1 MAETSPTYVARPSD
15 LNRLRAEFEAAR
27 TSGPA
32 RFVVLEAPLGGG
44 KRVLVQELLRTAA
57 ADNDTL
63 VIRAGM
69 TEDMDGMRALMALYA
84 GLCTPLYRDATLRGK
99 VEVILNAQAP
109 QHAKRVQSWFT
120 VFIDGLKKNVPQ
132 PGAQQIQLAVPADNP
147 LAAFVEIVA
156 AIAKKMPTILE
167 VQNVHVL
174 HSVAPFLAL
183 DGLFQAAK
191 SMKLTAI
198 LGTETVDDAARGYM
212 PAPWLDLM
220 DRRKDELV
228 RLTMEP
234 WTGDDVAAYAQ
245 SRDIAVAA
253 PARVAELTAG
263 RPGFVGELLDHL
275 GAAGRLGDSLEG
287 ETLLSLVPATVGEDD
302 MDPPS
307 GPPKDAQRKHA
318 TAADAGRVFHLAALL
333 GVQFPSGLVAD
344 MAGFDRDSVDDLLDA
359 ATGLVK
365 EDQFHQGF
373 GTWLYQFNK
382 PLFREAVIGAHQSE
396 EDHEIG
402 RRVGLFMERVL
413 APRGHAFA
421 VKTARVYAEHGAG
434 QRANLLRSMALGQDE
449 AQVWAMALDATR
461 HFAAVTWPDA
471 LRRTVYLNLIERMV
485 NQGNV
490 EETEKV
496 IGEATAW
503 ATEKEDRTL
512 TAWLL
517 FAGSRLDFRRAD
529 LYRSRDRASDA
540 SKLYA
545 AADDKFKVAEIENH
559 LASIELQDGN
569 PNAALDHIRKALE
582 SANVPPIQANAEYIR
597 GLIAR
602 RANRHEEAAEHF
614 KKANELAGQ
623 LNMGPLALEAG
634 FHFGEA
640 LLLAKQAGKAA
651 DVLARV
657 AQIANQ
663 LKNGVRERSAAALLA
678 QAHGQLKNYEAAL
691 QMANRTLQLTQSLK
705 FDRFLPIDIYNVG
718 FYNLALGRATEAASL
733 FGKAKERS
741 GGMDARF
748 LKDLNFNAG
757 VAYARIG
764 ERGNAET
771 AFGEALNHSRAAKDW
786 RRFVETSEHLAGV
799 VAGRDKGAAAKLLQD
814 AMGVAEANNLK
825 EERKGLRKR
834 IDELGS

>member
-1 MAETSPTYVARPSD
+1 MAEAASTYVARPSD
-15 LNRLRAEFEAAR
+15 LNRLRAELDAAR
-27 TSGPA
+27 NGTA

-44 KRVLVQELLRTAA
+44 KRVIVQELLRTTQS
-57 ADNDTL
+57 DNDLL
-63 VIRAGM
+63 VIRAPM
-69 TEDMDGMRALMALYA
+69 TEDMDGMRALMTLYA

-99 VEVILNAQAP
+99 VEVILNAQLP
-109 QHAKRVQSWFT
+109 QHPKRVQSWFT

-132 PGAQQIQLAVPADNP
+132 AGAQQIQLAVPADNP
-147 LAAFVEIVA
+147 LAAFVEIVG
-156 AIAKKMPTILE
+156 AISKKMLTVLD
-167 VQNVHVL
+167 VQNIHVL
-174 HSVAPFLAL
+174 HTVAPFVAL
-183 DGLFQAAK
+183 DGLIEGRKQHRLLAV
-191 SMKLTAI
+191 
-198 LGTETVDDAARGYM
+198 LGTETVDEAARAYM
-212 PAPWLDLM
+212 PAPWLDLL
-220 DRRKDELV
+220 DRRKDDLV
-228 RLTMEP
+228 RLALEP
-234 WTGDDVAAYAQ
+234 WGGDDVAAYAQ
-245 SRDIAVAA
+245 SRDFKVAA
-253 PARVAELTAG
+253 PARIAELAGG
-263 RPGFVGELLDHL
+263 RPGYIGELIDYLD
-275 GAAGRLGDSLEG
+275 GAGKLGDDLEG
-287 ETLLSLVPATVGEDD
+287 VSLLSLVPTQIDEDEL
-302 MDPPS
+302 DPPS
-307 GPPKDAQRKHA
+307 GPPKEGGRKHA
-318 TAADAGRVFHLAALL
+318 GAADADRVFHLAALL

-344 MAGFDRDSVDDLLDA
+344 MAGYERDSVDDLLDA
-359 ATGLVK
+359 AKGLVK

-373 GTWLYQFNK
+373 GTWLYQFHK
-382 PLFREAVIGAHQSE
+382 PLFREAVIAAHQSD
-396 EDHEIG
+396 EDKEIG

-449 AQVWAMALDATR
+449 VQAWGMALDATK
-461 HFAAVTWPDA
+461 HFSAVAWPDP

-496 IGEATAW
+496 IGEALAW
-503 ATEKEDRTL
+503 ATEREDRTL
-512 TAWLL
+512 QAWLL
-517 FAGSRLDFRRAD
+517 FAGSRLDFRRSD
-529 LYRSRDRASDA
+529 LYRSRDRARDA
-540 SKLYA
+540 AKLYA
-545 AADDKFKVAEIENH
+545 AVDDKFKIAEIENH

-582 SANVPPIQANAEYIR
+582 AANVPPVQANAEYIR

-623 LNMGPLALEAG
+623 LNMAPLALEAG

-640 LLLAKQAGKAA
+640 LLLSKQAGKAA

-663 LKNGVRERSAAALLA
+663 LKNPVRERSAAALLA

-741 GGMDARF
+741 GGMDPRF
-748 LKDLNFNAG
+748 LKDLSFNSG

-764 ERGNAET
+764 ERNSAES

-786 RRFVETSEHLAGV
+786 RRFVEASEHLAGV
-799 VAGRDKGAAAKLLQD
+799 VAPRDKSAATRLLQD
-814 AMGVAEANNLK
+814 ALAVADANNLK
-825 EERKGLRKR
+825 EERKGLRKKL
-834 IDELGS
+834 DELSA